1 MMKDFKE
8 KLIETKTL
16 ANGVKISLFDF
27 CRPVA
32 GDRWYIKILCRLE
45 LPVPVA
51 EMAGSGL
58 DAAGQAAFRDHYKDL
73 LVHEFARERHFVD
86 EKAKEEAVD
95 FLISQIN
102 DNSLGYI
109 ANPLFA
115 EKLFLQKVEEF
126 AKELDRRRQMEEAA
140 DEKEADEPA
149 DFSACF
155 QD

>member
-45 LPVPVA
+45 LPVAVA
-51 EMAGSGL
+51 ELAESGL
-58 DAAGQAAFRDHYKDL
+58 DAAGQAAFCDHYKDL

-115 EKLFLQKVEEF
+115 DKLLQQKVAEF
-126 AKELDRRRQMEEAA
+126 AQELERRRQMEEAA
-140 DEKEADEPA
+140 DDKEVDEPA